1 MSQHNQDLDIEREER
16 GIYAIITMASAP
28 VVIGLA
34 LEGGVFDGGSTLS
47 LALVAVGVVGLLAGL
62 RAIVARKIPRAIV
75 HRDS

>member
-1 MSQHNQDLDIEREER
+1 MSQSDEDLDIEREER

-34 LEGGVFDGGSTLS
+34 VEGGVFDGGSTLS
-47 LALVAVGVVGLLAGL
+47 LAMAAVGVVGLVAGL
-62 RAIVARKIPRAIV
+62 RAVVGHKLPRAIV